1 MRAQSTDEFV
11 VILHNGWHLL
21 AHGGEVNLNL
31 PYTIQVRALNIKLSD
46 IQHLIFNG
54 KELIYANHSA
64 S

>member
-11 VILHNGWHLL
+11 VILRNGWHLL
-21 AHGGEVNLNL
+21 THGGEVTLNF
-31 PYTIQVRALNIKLSD
+31 PYSVQVRALNIKLSD
-46 IQHLIFNG
+46 IKHLIFNG